1 MKLSQKIVCVYF
13 GFLLL
18 LGTFGCAEKYPEGMP
33 KLIKVSLTFTQEG
46 QSLSGATVTLFSE
59 DPDFKWTVGGSTDN
73 KGVVVLHTHGS
84 YSGAPEGRYRICV
97 KKYVREGELQTMS
110 NPGAP
115 PPMDYNFVND
125 QYANRNDT
133 PLSIE
138 IKSGNKYEPFDLGP
152 AVKEL
157 LKAPG
162 M

>member
-1 MKLSQKIVCVYF
+1 MKLLPNILCVF
-13 GFLLL
+13 LGFLLL
-18 LGTFGCAEKYPEGMP
+18 FGTSGCGEKYPEGMP
-33 KLIKVSLTFTQEG
+33 KLTKVSLTFTQEG
-46 QSLSGATVTLFSE
+46 KPLQGATVSLFSV
-59 DPDFKWTVGGSTDN
+59 DPDFKWAVGGSTDN
-73 KGVVVLHTHGS
+73 NGVVVLKTHGS
-84 YSGAPEGRYRICV
+84 YTGAPEGQYKICV
-97 KKYVREGELQTMS
+97 RKYVREGELQTMA

-115 PPMDYNFVND
+115 PPMDYNFVD
-125 QYANRNDT
+125 AQYANHNDT